1 MTPAQL
7 GTKVLTS
14 KWTWIILIL
23 ILIILLSRGPIK
35 RLLAKLQRTDLG
47 NYITLPGEAQLNDT
61 NPRTAELQELGED
74 LFAAIDGAPGWSDT
88 RPELFK
94 KALAINDTELRYVA
108 NYYKQISGGE
118 SLREAVDGEWSV
130 LGDSRQRLV
139 AALLK
144 LNL

>member
-14 KWTWIILIL
+14 KWTWIVLVL
-23 ILIILLSRGPIK
+23 ILIILFSRGPIK
-35 RLLAKLQRTDLG
+35 RLIAKLQRIDRG
-47 NYITLPGEAQLNDT
+47 NYDTRLNDN
-61 NPRTAELQELGED
+61 NPRTAELQKLTED
-74 LFAAIDGAPGWSDT
+74 LYAAIDGAPGWNDT
-88 RPELFK
+88 RPELFRQ
-94 KALAINDTELRYVA
+94 ALAINDTELRYVA

-118 SLREAVDGEWSV
+118 SLRDAVNGEWSV

>member
-1 MTPAQL
+1 MTAPQL

-14 KWTWIILIL
+14 KWTWIILVL
-23 ILIILLSRGPIK
+23 ILIILFARGPIK
-35 RLLAKLQRTDLG
+35 RLIAKLQRTDRG
-47 NYITLPGEAQLNDT
+47 NYDTRLNT
-61 NPRTAELQELGED
+61 ENPRTAELEQLGED

-88 RPELFK
+88 RPELFE

-118 SLREAVDGEWSV
+118 SLREAVDGEWTV

>member
-23 ILIILLSRGPIK
+23 ILIILFSRGPIK
-35 RLLAKLQRTDLG
+35 RLIAKLQRTDRG
-47 NYITLPGEAQLNDT
+47 NYDTWLNT
-61 NPRTAELQELGED
+61 ENPRTAELEQLGED
-74 LFAAIDGAPGWSDT
+74 LYAAIDGAPGWSDT
-88 RPELFK
+88 RPELFN

-108 NYYKQISGGE
+108 NYYQQISGGE
-118 SLREAVDGEWSV
+118 SLRDAVDGEWSV